1 MIIFVSILAALLGG
15 GHVGSTTRREIKFVA
30 SDYSFVDKKLWFT
43 MPAIQGSCEPGNI
56 WSNQSHDRA
65 TRNRFEIITCLVFRH
80 VNSAHLSIKG
90 IVAVDGVISDLD
102 DNIGRRLAS
111 RVDKGDVETNALVS
125 QQWSRHLGPNGRE
138 PRADNNKEDGSQGR
152 PEISASKIL
161 GKATTALYFLLGVA
175 LLASCGLG
183 HALSPTSL
191 KWSISLVMFAASIL
205 VFDGRLLTG
214 RSFDLAQPPIRVLQS
229 LMVLPS

>member
-1 MIIFVSILAALLGG
+1 MSGETICMIIFVSILAALLGG

-30 SDYSFVDKKLWFT
+30 DYSFVDKKLWFT

-111 RVDKGDVETNALVS
+111 RVDKGDVETKP
-125 QQWSRHLGPNGRE
+125 WSASNGRITWAPMGVSHAPTITRKTVAKAVQKSAL
-138 PRADNNKEDGSQGR
+138 PRYSARRPRRFISCWVSRCWRPAD
-152 PEISASKIL
+152 
-161 GKATTALYFLLGVA
+161 
-175 LLASCGLG
+175 
-183 HALSPTSL
+183 
-191 KWSISLVMFAASIL
+191 
-205 VFDGRLLTG
+205 
-214 RSFDLAQPPIRVLQS
+214 
-229 LMVLPS
+229 